1 MIPRDQAGRSRLHPV
16 LQQAR
21 IACFEYHPDWARD
34 RRGLHGELNWCG
46 AGFSIDG
53 FDDDATLGSLLLAV
67 VESDRQTLLHVLG
80 LAQGLDRG
88 LDRPHGTS
96 SGEFRVQPRDGSTID
111 LVCDAQI
118 ELDADGRVGT
128 VSGVLRDITER
139 RRVLGGMA
147 HEMSNLLQPVA
158 LLGRDMLD
166 RELVLAEAVPQLE
179 IVLECCRKAGR
190 IVGDVLAVSHRARHR
205 GVVANASQLLDECRR
220 LVGLTLPKGVT
231 IVVQAMER
239 APAIFVDRAAFN
251 TVLLNLATNG
261 AAAMDGS
268 GELVI
273 ALDTTQRLDGRRFVR
288 LRMID
293 SGCGMDRATLAR
305 AFEPFFNARPVGQ
318 GTGLGLSVAQ
328 ALVTEMRGTITLES
342 APGAGTTVTVLLPVH
357 EAEPRDGVGSAD

>member
-1 MIPRDQAGRSRLHPV
+1 MIPRDHAGRSRLERT

-21 IACFEYHPDWARD
+21 IAFFEYQPDWALD
-34 RRGLHGELNWCG
+34 PRGLRGELDWCG
-46 AGFSIDG
+46 ARFGIDG
-53 FDDDATLGSLLLAV
+53 FDGAAALGTLLLAV
-67 VESDRQTLLHVLG
+67 VESDRQTLLQVLW
-80 LAQGLDRG
+80 LDRG
-88 LDRPHGTS
+88 LDRPDGTG
-96 SGEFRVQPRDGSTID
+96 SGEFRVKPRDGGTID

-118 ELDADGRVGT
+118 DLDADGRVGT
-128 VSGVLRDITER
+128 VSGVLRDITDR

-147 HEMSNLLQPVA
+147 HEMNNLLQPVA

-166 RELVLAEAVPQLE
+166 RELVLAEGVSQLE
-179 IVLECCRKAGR
+179 IVLECCRSAGR

-205 GVVANASQLLDECRR
+205 GMVANARQLLDECRR
-220 LVGLTLPKGVT
+220 LVGLTLPKDVT
-231 IVVQAMER
+231 IVVLAAER
-239 APAIFVDRAAFN
+239 APAIFVDRAAFI

-273 ALDTTQRLDGRRFVR
+273 ALDTTQRLDGRHFVR
-288 LRMID
+288 LRIID
-293 SGCGMDRATLAR
+293 SGCGMDRVTLAR
-305 AFEPFFNARPVGQ
+305 AFEPFFTARPVGQ

-357 EAEPRDGVGSAD
+357 EGEPPNGVDSAD